1 MNLSVLHGII
11 FLWTEL
17 HRWSEIH
24 KPEIP
29 SHHLSHSSTPHYKL
43 LLFCLTFIPT
53 RNIHPGRIQQLFNL
67 FILSIV
73 LLFQSTEL
81 CFHSMSLILL
91 SLYCLKEG
99 RKIFSTFQDRKTQSS
114 HMEIHFDVKLWW
126 QRWFEK
132 RGKKCQTTQSSQQ
145 SRPAT
150 RTGHLREETE
160 ERQKEKV

>member
-81 CFHSMSLILL
+81 RFHSMSLILL

-99 RKIFSTFQDRKTQSS
+99 RKILSTFQNRKTQSS
-114 HMEIHFDVKLWW
+114 HLETHFDVKTNPIMMAKMIWK
-126 QRWFEK
+126 K
-132 RGKKCQTTQSSQQ
+132 RKKMPNHTIITVEQTSHHD
-145 SRPAT
+145 
-150 RTGHLREETE
+150 RTS
-160 ERQKEKV
+160 